1 MEKDCVFCRIIRGE
15 IPSQPLYKD
24 EQVVVVRD
32 IHPRAPVHLLLLP
45 TQHFTTPGAEREA
58 ALGRLMAVAG
68 EMATREGVAEK
79 GYRLVVNQGPDGGQE
94 IAHLH
99 LHLLAGRRLGA
110 MG

>member
-1 MEKDCVFCRIIRGE
+1 VEKDCILCRIVRGE

-24 EQVVVVRD
+24 DQVVVVRD
-32 IHPRAPVHLLLLP
+32 IHPRSPVHLLLFP
-45 TQHFTTPGAEREA
+45 VQHFTSPGVAYEA

-68 EMATREGVAEK
+68 QMAAKEGVAAS

-99 LHLLAGRRLGA
+99 MHLLGGRRLGA

>member
-15 IPSQPLYKD
+15 IPSQPLYGD

-45 TQHFTTPGAEREA
+45 IRHFTTPGVESEA
-58 ALGRLMAVAG
+58 AMGRLMAVAG
-68 EMATREGVAEK
+68 QMAAREGVAEK

-99 LHLLAGRRLGA
+99 LHLLGGRRLGA